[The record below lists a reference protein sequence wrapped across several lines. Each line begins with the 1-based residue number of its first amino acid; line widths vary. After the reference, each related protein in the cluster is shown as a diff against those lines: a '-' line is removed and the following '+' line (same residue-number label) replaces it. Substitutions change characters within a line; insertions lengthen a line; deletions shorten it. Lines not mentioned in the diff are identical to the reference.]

1 MPEERPR
8 RTPNRNGRERRR
20 GPAGGM
26 QLLAVQSVAC
36 VVILLIALLMR
47 FIGGGAF
54 DQLRQSFNQAMM
66 DNSVINTL
74 ASLFGPLS
82 GGDSSSPESRRRG
95 GCFRTVLT
103 GCSLAGR
110 RLHTERRGIGE

>member
-1 MPEERPR
+1 
-8 RTPNRNGRERRR
+8 
-20 GPAGGM
+20 M

-74 ASLFGPLS
+74 ASLFGAAYRRRRQFLA
-82 GGDSSSPESRRRG
+82 GKRRRG